1 MQKAGGGKTV
11 GGESQA
17 QRRAPSRA
25 AQHLI
30 KYVENVEVYGGDE
43 EIRVSADI
51 VSENYIYNA
60 KNLFSGFSNRSEC
73 VAKCVA
79 SNCPAI
85 PSGNLKKRW
94 HEWQD

>member
-1 MQKAGGGKTV
+1 LQKAGGGETV

-43 EIRVSADI
+43 EIRTHRGITRKSQI
-51 VSENYIYNA
+51 LSGISEVA
-60 KNLFSGFSNRSEC
+60 RSDRSKN
-73 VAKCVA
+73 V
-79 SNCPAI
+79 
-85 PSGNLKKRW
+85 
-94 HEWQD
+94 